1 LHLSI
6 KPNTSNTYINRGAP
20 YIYLSVAY
28 TSQSRNVLEGVEM
41 DIKTKIEDAIASLK
55 AKRMSAQGGMFG
67 LPAWA
72 QALVGV
78 LVAVLFI
85 SLFYG
90 IVVWTG
96 AILAN
101 TILYTPGGNVAIGS
115 SGQTAYQ
122 AFVNLFQYVFT
133 VGSFAGIAIIL
144 AVVSVVFI
152 VFYYLLG
159 GGAPGAGGR

>member
-1 LHLSI
+1 MNI
-6 KPNTSNTYINRGAP
+6 KQILA
-20 YIYLSVAY
+20 
-28 TSQSRNVLEGVEM
+28 
-41 DIKTKIEDAIASLK
+41 DFK
-55 AKRMSAQGGMFG
+55 AKRMAAQGGMFG

-96 AILAN
+96 GILAN
-101 TILYTPGGNVAIGS
+101 TILNTPGGNVAIGS
-115 SGQTAYQ
+115 SGTTPYQ
-122 AFVNLFQYVFT
+122 AFLNLFQYVFT
-133 VGSFAGIAIIL
+133 VGSFTGVAIIL
-144 AVVSVVFI
+144 AVVAVVFI